1 MAERGLDGKTL
12 LVTGG
17 CGFIGSNLIHHLL
30 DRYPDC
36 RIINLDK
43 LTYAGNPENLRDIE
57 SDPRYTFVR
66 GDIRDRETVGEL
78 MGGVQ
83 GVLHLA
89 AETHVDRSIL
99 DAGEFVLTDVYG
111 TFVLLEAARDSDLEF
126 FLHVSTDEVYGS
138 RDKGFFRETD
148 PINPSSPYA
157 ASKAG
162 ADRLAHAYV
171 VTYGL
176 PVIIVR
182 PSNNYGPFQYP
193 EKFIPLFTTNALEDR
208 ALPLYGDGSNVRDWL
223 FVGDHCRAL
232 DLVCRKGG
240 LGEVYNIGANA
251 EVPNL
256 EVAKEIV
263 ALLGKPEGLIRLVE
277 DRAGHD
283 RRYALECRKIRDLGW
298 APKKS
303 FPEGLKETVAWYRDC
318 PEWWGRIKHSDGDFK
333 DFQEKYYKNRFGSGS
348 TGGK

>member
-1 MAERGLDGKTL
+1 MADRSLDGRTL

-17 CGFIGSNLIHHLL
+17 CGFIGSNLIHYLL
-30 DRYPDC
+30 ERYPDC

-57 SDPRYTFVR
+57 HDPRYTFVH
-66 GDIRDRETVGEL
+66 GDIRDRETVRKIL
-78 MGGVQ
+78 PQ
-83 GVLHLA
+83 ARGVLHLA

-99 DAGEFVLTDVYG
+99 DAGEFVLTDVFG
-111 TFVLLEAARDSDLEF
+111 TFVLLEAAREADLDF

-138 RDKGFFRETD
+138 RDEGFFREED
-148 PINPSSPYA
+148 PIQPSSPYA

-162 ADRLAHAYV
+162 ADRLAHAYF

-193 EKFIPLFTTNALEDR
+193 EKFIPLFITNALEDQS
-208 ALPLYGDGSNVRDWL
+208 LPLYGDGSNVRDWL
-223 FVGDHCRAL
+223 YVEDHCRAL
-232 DLVCRKGG
+232 DLVCRKGRP
-240 LGEVYNIGANA
+240 GEVFNIGANQ

-256 EVAKEIV
+256 EVAREILR
-263 ALLGKPEGLIRLVE
+263 LLGKPEDLIRQVR

-283 RRYALECRKIRDLGW
+283 RRYALDCRKIRELGW
-298 APKKS
+298 APRKT
-303 FPEGLKETVAWYRDC
+303 FPEGLAETVAWYRNS
-318 PEWWGRIKHSDGDFK
+318 PEWWGRIKHGDGDFQRFK
-333 DFQEKYYKNRFGSGS
+333 NAYYKDRS
-348 TGGK
+348 